1 MFGSGTSIIESSAL
15 GIPSIIGIE
24 SNNDGETYGFF
35 SNLRG
40 YSYNEDNLDIEKKT
54 YYEILEILFTSLNM
68 DELSISHKNKANE
81 FLIDNTSNMFV
92 NLCKKSLISS
102 YFSYNKIRYS
112 LSYFTWLI
120 LNKLKLNNE
129 LKTKFD

>member
-1 MFGSGTSIIESSAL
+1 VGSGTSIIESSGL

-35 SNLRG
+35 SDLRG
-40 YSYNEDNLDIEKKT
+40 YSYNEDNLDIEKKN
-54 YYEILEILFTSLNM
+54 YYEILEIFFTSSDINK
-68 DELSISHKNKANE
+68 LSISHKNKASE
-81 FLIDNTSNMFV
+81 FLIDSTSNMFINV
-92 NLCKKSLISS
+92 CEKSVISS

-129 LKTKFD
+129 LKSKFD

>member
-1 MFGSGTSIIESSAL
+1 MVFVGSGTSIIESSAL

-54 YYEILEILFTSLNM
+54 YYEILEILFTS
-68 DELSISHKNKANE
+68 
-81 FLIDNTSNMFV
+81 FV
-92 NLCKKSLISS
+92 
-102 YFSYNKIRYS
+102 
-112 LSYFTWLI
+112 
-120 LNKLKLNNE
+120 
-129 LKTKFD
+129 